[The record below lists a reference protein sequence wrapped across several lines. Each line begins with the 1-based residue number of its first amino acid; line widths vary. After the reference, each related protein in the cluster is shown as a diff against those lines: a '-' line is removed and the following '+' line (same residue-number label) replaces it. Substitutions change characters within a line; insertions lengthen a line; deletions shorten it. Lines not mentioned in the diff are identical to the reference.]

1 MLEETLARHGFSVVE
16 RARVYVTVRH
26 VDLPEE
32 VLILSMAYGTEPMEA
47 DVASLAA
54 KVRRLALKVA

>member
-16 RARVYVTVRH
+16 RHRVYLKVRH
-26 VDLPEE
+26 DELPDD
-32 VLILSMAYGTEPMEA
+32 VLILTMAYGTEPMEA

-54 KVRRLALKVA
+54 KAKRLARKLA